1 MSKQSTPSST
11 TMESSLMSS
20 SMNSAKLKLFRN
32 VYVFDGLA
40 LKSEPQDV
48 LIEGN
53 MIKAVGKN
61 LSMPPSSVDA
71 AVITCSSNQLLMPG
85 LIDCH
90 SHLAIQEGIY
100 EGRDSFDQM
109 AMGAMT
115 AHDLTDY
122 LQQGFT
128 TCRDAGGNVLSI
140 AKAVNENRIP
150 GPRIYAC
157 GAFLSQTGGHGD
169 TGCCFDSLG
178 KTTTLHEA
186 GFSHIVDGRDEMLK
200 AARNNLR
207 NGATQ
212 LKIMAGGGV
221 ASELD
226 PLHMTQL
233 NLDEM
238 KTAVE
243 VANDYGTYVMAHA
256 YHDNSINRCIDA
268 GVKCIEHGFLMSDET
283 MKRMKL
289 ENVAICIQA
298 EMSIMAFAEPDKI
311 TFFTPDQKKK
321 AKEVNSGA
329 MNMMRLVRKY
339 EPIAISG
346 GDMFGKAYQHR
357 QADNLVAMVEKG
369 GFSTSFT
376 LRTATS
382 YAAQVLSWS
391 KLNPYKEGQLGVIA
405 PGAYADLILIDGNP
419 LKNIG
424 DLKRD
429 KVKVVL
435 KDGMCYKY
443 DLPVT
448 ALQVVKS
455 TGGIPVPAEGRV
467 KHAVASYTEAHPT
480 RAHIK
485 RIPFTT
491 AAYKSED

>member
-1 MSKQSTPSST
+1 MSST
-11 TMESSLMSS
+11 KQPTPPMEKSFMSPS
-20 SMNSAKLKLFRN
+20 SMNSAKMKLFRN
-32 VYVFDGLA
+32 VLIFDGDSLTI
-40 LKSEPQDV
+40 EPQDV

-53 MIKAVGKN
+53 MIQAVGKN
-61 LSMPPSSVDA
+61 LPPPLSSVDL
-71 AVITCSSNQLLMPG
+71 AVITCNPNQVLMPG

-169 TGCCFDSLG
+169 TGCCFDRLG
-178 KTTTLHEA
+178 KTTTLNEA
-186 GFSHIVDGRDEMLK
+186 GFTHIVDGRAEMLK

-238 KTAVE
+238 RTAVE

-268 GVKCIEHGFLMSDET
+268 GVKCIEHGFLMSEET
-283 MKRMKL
+283 MKRMKKK
-289 ENVAICIQA
+289 NVAICIQA
-298 EMSIMAFAEPDKI
+298 EMSIVAFAEPDKI

-321 AKEVNSGA
+321 AKQVNSGA

-339 EPIAISG
+339 EPITISG
-346 GDMFGKAYQHR
+346 GDMFGKASQHR
-357 QADNLVAMVEKG
+357 QVDNLIAMVEKG
-369 GFSTSFT
+369 GFSST
-376 LRTATS
+376 LALRSATS
-382 YAAQVLSWS
+382 HAAQVLSWS

-405 PGAYADLILIDGNP
+405 PGAYADLIVIDGNP

-429 KVKVVL
+429 KVKVVI

-443 DLPVT
+443 DLPAIT
-448 ALQVVKS
+448 LQVVKS
-455 TGGIPVPAEGRV
+455 SGDIPLAAADHV
-467 KHAVASYTEAHPT
+467 KHAVASYTKAHPSPRT
-480 RAHIK
+480 Q
-485 RIPFTT
+485 RIPFNT
-491 AAYKSED
+491 AYKSD